1 MKAPSSI
8 RIKNRS
14 NKKQGF
20 TLVELIVVI
29 VIILILAAVLVP
41 QLLRYVDR
49 AQAAVCAENRHTVY
63 IQVMATYTDGT
74 HETLTDAFN
83 ALSVNEKEACPSGG
97 DYSIVVAEDGYSAE
111 IVCSYH
117 DEADADGDSNIDE
130 GGDNS
135 GDETPPDGG
144 GESDPVVNPAEGF
157 MVGDYY
163 VRVTDQLADRVGTTL
178 YRGEIFHRDGTYYVA
193 LSQGNLSSLNNI
205 TGQGELIEVTS
216 FNIVSPASQAKKGE
230 FAIRNGALYIHIDT
244 TNQSDWYW
252 INVNATKTN

>member
-1 MKAPSSI
+1 MNAPSSI
-8 RIKNRS
+8 QIENHS

-63 IQVMATYTDGT
+63 IQVMATHTDGT

-83 ALSVNEKEACPSGG
+83 ALSDNEKEACPSGG
-97 DYSIVVAEDGYSAE
+97 VYSIVVADDGYSAE
-111 IVCSYH
+111 ITCSIH
-117 DEADADGDSNIDE
+117 TDGASNDDE
-130 GGDNS
+130 GGGDS
-135 GDETPPDGG
+135 GDETPPDNGG
-144 GESDPVVNPAEGF
+144 DSDPVVNPTEGF

-163 VRVTDQLADRVGTTL
+163 VRVTDQLANKVGKTMF
-178 YRGEIFHRDGTYYVA
+178 RGEIFHHDGTYYVA

-230 FAIRNGALYIHIDT
+230 FAIRNGALCIHAT
-244 TNQSDWYW
+244 TNNYSDWDW
-252 INVNATKTN
+252 PNVNATKIN

>member
-135 GDETPPDGG
+135 GDETPPDSGE
-144 GESDPVVNPAEGF
+144 ESDPVVNPTEGF

-163 VRVTDQLADRVGTTL
+163 VRVTDQLANRVGD
-178 YRGEIFHRDGTYYVA
+178 RIVKGEIFHHNGKYYVVRDPA
-193 LSQGNLSSLNNI
+193 TLDSLNII
-205 TGQGELIEVTS
+205 TGNNNLFEVIS
-216 FNIVSPASQAKKGE
+216 FNIVSPSSQAKKGE
-230 FAIRNGALYIHIDT
+230 FAIRNGDLYIHADT
-244 TNQSDWYW
+244 TNYDNWTW